1 MPPELPKVCSSTAD
15 CYKIQFAVTDAS
27 IAPAL
32 DAVVAFFDA
41 LRAEQWDAAADMVD
55 ADAAAAFRAAELAS
69 LTGWAQHRDAMIAA
83 RERGESM
90 GWSSGGRLNQALL
103 DQYRDTPIRGMP
115 GAARQAVGAFAHV
128 RARRRMTSRLSYS
141 LGLALCAGRLNAQ
154 LPKRVHTSIDSVV
167 LVRTAVPGW
176 PCPTCPPTRVVL
188 RRDAID
194 STTLAAF
201 KQKAD
206 SIGFDDLPANVM
218 GVSFCRVVRSDA
230 SWLG

>member
-1 MPPELPKVCSSTAD
+1 MPPELPKVCSSSAD

-90 GWSSGGRLNQALL
+90 GWSSDGRLNQALL
-103 DQYRDTPIRGMP
+103 DQYRDTPIRGIP

-128 RARRRMTSRLSYS
+128 RAQ
-141 LGLALCAGRLNAQ
+141 AHDQ
-154 LPKRVHTSIDSVV
+154 PSVV
-167 LVRTAVPGW
+167 LARASTVRGPAERATAEAGSHVDRQCSTGSHSRTGMAVSDVPAHARRAAARCNRLDDARGVQAKGRQH
-176 PCPTCPPTRVVL
+176 RV
-188 RRDAID
+188 R
-194 STTLAAF
+194 
-201 KQKAD
+201 
-206 SIGFDDLPANVM
+206 
-218 GVSFCRVVRSDA
+218 
-230 SWLG
+230 